1 MFFGRFL
8 DARSQKSK
16 LSELSLKK
24 IFRKFYQK
32 CVGLIIN
39 ISCLRSWKLSKNKL
53 GGILEIFCDYLT
65 AIKSFFSFCGMRV
78 TRNFHLG

>member
-24 IFRKFYQK
+24 IFRN
-32 CVGLIIN
+32 V
-39 ISCLRSWKLSKNKL
+39 
-53 GGILEIFCDYLT
+53 T
-65 AIKSFFSFCGMRV
+65 KSV
-78 TRNFHLG
+78 